1 MENMTRR
8 EQFAASALSGLISAS
23 GLTLEHMAYYQK
35 RPDML
40 EKMRQ
45 VYIVD
50 SFSMADMMETY
61 SDHGVFQEQLDLL
74 NP

>member
-23 GLTLEHMAYYQK
+23 GITLEHMAYYQK

-40 EKMRQ
+40 EKMRE
-45 VYIVD
+45 VYIID
-50 SFSMADMMETY
+50 AFAMADMMEIY
-61 SDHGVFQEQLDLL
+61 SAHGVFQEQLDLI
-74 NP
+74 NS